1 MLHDTITTMG
11 SLVVKGLINLI
22 IVGDYSTH
30 LCRIGIT
37 VWPGLSISVMKEGRA
52 PLGGGAPERGNPPE
66 GVVVTL
72 PTTSSGWTVATG
84 VSDLAVSWI
93 GVWPLFERGAQW

>member
-22 IVGDYSTH
+22 ICGHICIVGDYSTH
-30 LCRIGIT
+30 LCRTGIT
-37 VWPGLSISVMKEGRA
+37 VWPGLSISVLKEGRA

-72 PTTSSGWTVATG
+72 PTTSSAGLDCG
-84 VSDLAVSWI
+84 D
-93 GVWPLFERGAQW
+93 RGF